1 MSEQKKFECE
11 FCNTKYKTKFI
22 LKTHINT
29 NKKCL
34 SSRGLSLQTNFIC
47 EGCNSMFITTNH
59 LTNHQE
65 SCKDYIILINDK
77 KYKEDF
83 DKQEIIYVQK
93 LKEQE
98 IYFTDKINQYKNLYE
113 NLEKK
118 YKLRI
123 SNLEE
128 KYKETKEENKLR
140 ISNLESIIER
150 LASEAMNKTTTINN
164 NMVREHLST
173 QYTIDSI
180 TDRQL
185 EERIRSC
192 MTEKIFWE
200 GQRGLAKMCVES
212 IIKTPD
218 NKMMIC
224 CTDTSRCKFKL
235 FDVKG
240 NLKEDIDARLFT
252 DRVSKFIKI
261 VCNEIREAIQESTML
276 EEKDGP
282 EKNQLFKKM
291 EQLGYSLYDVLIFN
305 EIKFLE
311 VN

>member
-11 FCNTKYKTKFI
+11 YCNTKYKTKCI
-22 LKTHINT
+22 LKKHINT

-47 EGCNSMFITTNH
+47 EGCNSMFINTSH
-59 LTNHQE
+59 LSIHQE
-65 SCKDYIILINDK
+65 SCKEHIRLIIEK

-83 DKQEIIYVQK
+83 DKKELIYIQK

-98 IYFTDKINQYKNLYE
+98 LYFTDKINQYKNLYE
-113 NLEKK
+113 NLEEK
-118 YKLRI
+118 YKEENKLRI

-150 LASEAMNKTTTINN
+150 LASEAMNKPTTHNTINN

-180 TDRQL
+180 KDRQL

-200 GQRGLAKMCVES
+200 
-212 IIKTPD
+212 
-218 NKMMIC
+218 
-224 CTDTSRCKFKL
+224 
-235 FDVKG
+235 
-240 NLKEDIDARLFT
+240 
-252 DRVSKFIKI
+252 
-261 VCNEIREAIQESTML
+261 
-276 EEKDGP
+276 
-282 EKNQLFKKM
+282 
-291 EQLGYSLYDVLIFN
+291 
-305 EIKFLE
+305 
-311 VN
+311 